1 MQDAC
6 HMNLLID
13 LAHCG
18 VCGPVVEHQSVE
30 SEGLRFLMGI
40 PLGDSIFSLS
50 HACEMTKNIFL
61 YLKYMLGTDHAEYKD
76 TQENI
81 NFQKLFQ
88 NVAVIEM
95 QPLSFFYLKWMVYSS

>member
-18 VCGPVVEHQSVE
+18 VCGLVVEHRSVE

-40 PLGDSIFSLS
+40 PHGDSEF
-50 HACEMTKNIFL
+50 FL
-61 YLKYMLGTDHAEYKD
+61 CPMLVKR
-76 TQENI
+76 
-81 NFQKLFQ
+81 QKT
-88 NVAVIEM
+88 
-95 QPLSFFYLKWMVYSS
+95 SFFT

>member
-1 MQDAC
+1 
-6 HMNLLID
+6 MNLLID

-18 VCGPVVEHQSVE
+18 VCGLVVEHRSVQ

-40 PLGDSIFSLS
+40 PHGDSEF
-50 HACEMTKNIFL
+50 FL
-61 YLKYMLGTDHAEYKD
+61 CPMLVKRQKTSFLKYMLGTDHAEYRD
-76 TQENI
+76 TLENI

-95 QPLSFFYLKWMVYSS
+95 QPLSLFYLK

>member
-1 MQDAC
+1 MSYELV
-6 HMNLLID
+6 NRPRSLLS
-13 LAHCG
+13 LWPSGRA
-18 VCGPVVEHQSVE
+18 
-30 SEGLRFLMGI
+30 SECAIQRSEVSH
-40 PLGDSIFSLS
+40 GDSSWRLRIFSLS
-50 HACEMTKNIFL
+50 HACETTKNIFL

-95 QPLSFFYLKWMVYSS
+95 QPLSLFYLK